1 MTTQNILLELGTE
14 ELPPKSLKALSDAFT
29 QSIQDSLTAAEL
41 SFEQVESFAAPRRL
55 GILIHNVQ
63 ATQADTE
70 VEKLGPNVKAAF
82 DKEGNPSKAAE
93 GFARSCGTEFD
104 QLIEV
109 ETPKGTRL
117 AFRSTQQGQ
126 SATSLL
132 QSFVEKALQQLPI
145 PKRMRWGASRSEFVR
160 PVKWLLALADDAVVP
175 MTVLG
180 IQSGNVTRGHRFHSS
195 GDLTVPTALS
205 YEALL
210 LEEGHVVASF
220 EKRRQLISD
229 GAAEV
234 GAVAN
239 GNTVIGTELLDEV
252 TGLVEWPVPMVGTF
266 EERFLEVPAEALIS
280 SMREHQKYFHVVD
293 DNGALL
299 PLFVF
304 VSNIVSSKPSS
315 VVEGNEKVIRPRLAD
330 ADFFYKTDLK
340 TTLESKAEKL
350 AKIVFQKQL
359 GTIADKCDRIASLA
373 TSIANVVGAQVS
385 DVQRAAKL
393 CKADLSSE
401 LVLEFDDLQGL
412 AGEYYARH
420 DGETEEVA
428 SAMNEHYM
436 PRFAGD
442 QLPTSATGTAIA
454 IADRMDTLAGIFAI
468 GQIPSGSKDPFA
480 LRRASIGL
488 LRLIVENDLNLD
500 LAELTAAALSELQHV
515 EFDEQQ
521 VSRQIVEY
529 VFERF
534 KARYIEEGISA
545 DAVNAVLEKS
555 LTNPVDFNARVLAV
569 TDFAKIDA
577 AEALAAANKRV
588 GNILA
593 KVDTVKDEI
602 DASLISE
609 APEQALYDELLRI
622 EPVVQPLLAQKCYT
636 ESMLALAELRGPVD
650 AFFDG
655 VMVNAED
662 EAIRGNRLAILKK
675 LSGLFGAVA
684 DISRLV

>member
-63 ATQADTE
+63 ATQTDTE

-180 IQSGNVTRGHRFHSS
+180 IESGNVTRGHRFHSS

-234 GAVAN
+234 GAAAN

-252 TGLVEWPVPMVGTF
+252 TGLVEWPVPMAGSF
-266 EERFLEVPAEALIS
+266 EEKFLEVPAEALIS

-340 TTLESKAEKL
+340 TTLESKVEKL

-442 QLPTSATGTAIA
+442 QLPTTATGTAIA

-488 LRLIVENDLNLD
+488 LRLIVENNLNLD

-515 EFDEQQ
+515 EFDQQQ

-609 APEQALYDELLRI
+609 VPEQALYDELQRI
-622 EPVVQPLLAQKCYT
+622 EPVVQPLLAQKRYT

>member
-1 MTTQNILLELGTE
+1 MTTQNILIELGTE
-14 ELPPKSLKALSDAFT
+14 ELPPKSLKALSDAFS
-29 QSIQDSLTAAEL
+29 QSIKDSLVAAEL
-41 SFEQVESFAAPRRL
+41 NFEQVESFAAPRRL
-55 GILIHNVQ
+55 GVLVHNVQ
-63 ATQADTE
+63 ACQADTD

-93 GFARSCGTEFD
+93 GFARSCGTEFN

-126 SATSLL
+126 STTALL
-132 QSFVEKALQQLPI
+132 QGFVEKALQQLPI
-145 PKRMRWGASRSEFVR
+145 PKRMRWGASRAEFVR
-160 PVKWLLALADDAVVP
+160 PVKWLLALADDAIVP

-180 IQSGNVTRGHRFHSS
+180 IESSNVTRGHRFHSQ
-195 GDLTVPTALS
+195 GDLIVPSALA
-205 YEALL
+205 YEQVLL
-210 LEEGHVVASF
+210 DDGQVVASF
-220 EKRRQLISD
+220 EKRRQLIRD

-234 GAVAN
+234 GAAAN
-239 GNTVIGTELLDEV
+239 GNTVIGAELLDEV
-252 TGLVEWPVPMVGTF
+252 TGLVEWPVPMAGSF
-266 EERFLEVPAEALIS
+266 EAKFLEVPAEALIS

-293 DNGALL
+293 DAGALL

-315 VVEGNEKVIRPRLAD
+315 VIEGNEKVIRPRLAD

-340 TTLESKAEKL
+340 TSLESKAEKL
-350 AKIVFQKQL
+350 EKIVFQKQL
-359 GTIADKCDRIASLA
+359 GTIAEKCDRIAALS
-373 TSIANVVGAQVS
+373 TSISTIVGAKAA

-420 DGETEEVA
+420 DGESAEVA

-442 QLPTSATGTAIA
+442 SLPSTATGTAIA

-488 LRLIVENDLNLD
+488 LRLIVENNLNLD
-500 LAELTAAALSELQHV
+500 LAELTDLALKSLQHV
-515 EFDEQQ
+515 EFDHSQ
-521 VSRQIVEY
+521 VRAQIVDY

-534 KARYIEEGISA
+534 KARYVEEGISA

-555 LTNPVDFNARVLAV
+555 LTSPVDFNARVLAV

-593 KVDTVKDEI
+593 KVDAVSDDI
-602 DASLISE
+602 DPSLISE
-609 APEQALYDELLRI
+609 APEQALYNELLSV
-622 EPVVQPLLAQKCYT
+622 EPIVQPLLAEKRYT

-662 EAIRGNRLAILKK
+662 DAVRANRLAILKR
-675 LSGLFGAVA
+675 LSNLFGAVA

>member
-1 MTTQNILLELGTE
+1 MATHNILLELGTE
-14 ELPPKSLKALSDAFT
+14 ELPPKSLKALSESFT
-29 QSIQDSLTAAEL
+29 QSVEGSLTAAGLE
-41 SFEQVESFAAPRRL
+41 FEHVESFAAPRRL
-55 GILIHNVQ
+55 GILMHKVQ
-63 ATQADTE
+63 GTQADTE
-70 VEKLGPNVKAAF
+70 IEKLGPNVKAAF
-82 DKEGNPSKAAE
+82 DQEGKPSKAAQ
-93 GFARSCGTEFD
+93 GFARSCGAEFD

-117 AFRSTQQGQ
+117 AFRSTQAGQ
-126 SATSLL
+126 SVMSLL
-132 QSFVEKALQQLPI
+132 QGFVDKALQQLPI

-160 PVKWLLALADDAVVP
+160 PVKWLLALADDMVVP
-175 MTVLG
+175 MQVLG
-180 IQSGNVTRGHRFHSS
+180 VASSNVTRGHRFHSS
-195 GDLTVPTALS
+195 GDMTVPTALA

-210 LEEGHVVASF
+210 LDEGFVVASF

-229 GAAEV
+229 GAAAA
-234 GAVAN
+234 GAAAN
-239 GNTVIGTELLDEV
+239 GNTVIGAELLDEV
-252 TGLVEWPVPMVGTF
+252 TGLVEWPVPLAGTF
-266 EERFLEVPAEALIS
+266 EEKFLEVPAEALIS

-293 DNGALL
+293 DAGSLL
-299 PLFVF
+299 PQFVF

-350 AKIVFQKQL
+350 QKIVFQKQL
-359 GTIADKCDRIASLA
+359 GTIADKCDRISALA
-373 TSIANVVGAQVS
+373 TSIAGVVGAQIS
-385 DVQRAAKL
+385 DVQRAARL

-420 DGETEEVA
+420 DGEPEDVV

-442 QLPTSATGTAIA
+442 DLPTSPTGTAIA

-480 LRRASIGL
+480 LRRASIGI
-488 LRLIVENDLNLD
+488 LRLIVEKDLNLD
-500 LAELTAAALSELQHV
+500 LAVLASSALSELKGI
-515 EFDEQQ
+515 EFDEEKMRQ
-521 VSRQIVEY
+521 QIVEY

-555 LTNPVDFNARVLAV
+555 LTSPIDFHARVMAV
-569 TDFAKIDA
+569 TEFARIDA
-577 AEALAAANKRV
+577 AQSLAAANKRV

-593 KVDTVKDEI
+593 KVERVKDDI
-602 DASLISE
+602 DASLICE
-609 APEQALYDELLRI
+609 AQEQALFDELRRI
-622 EPVVQPLLAQKCYT
+622 ELVVQPLLAQKRYT
-636 ESMLALAELRGPVD
+636 ESMLALAELRVPVD
-650 AFFDG
+650 EFFDG
-655 VMVNAED
+655 VMVNADD
-662 EAIRGNRLAILKK
+662 EAIRSNRLAILKK
-675 LSGLFGAVA
+675 LSDLFGAVA